1 MEKYIN
7 CLINLKLSSIRRNSL
22 DSLTFKQL
30 QKVLYHTRWRLYV
43 PDSVSEIASDIE
55 SLTIEEIVDFLTSS
69 DELLEKSIE
78 EMRKE
83 LEVLGY
89 EEE

>member
-7 CLINLKLSSIRRNSL
+7 CLINLKLNSIKRDSL
-22 DSLTFKQL
+22 DSLTFEQL
-30 QKVLYHTRWRLYV
+30 QRVLYHTRWRMYV
-43 PDSVSEIASDIE
+43 PDSLSMIASDIE
-55 SLTIEEIVDFLTSS
+55 TLTVEEIVEFLTSS
-69 DELLEKSIE
+69 DDLLERSIE